1 MADSVCRMYYI
12 FCMNLSAKR
21 VNASSLQW
29 FFVSVCICVCARV
42 YSQPIETIT
51 TSQNYLHTIISLLMY
66 KISKFD
72 FIKLKWVD
80 DGFWDLLDGMTEG
93 EMTMMMS
100 LCVCIVQVPVLR
112 TIDFGKLH
120 CVDIL
125 LSHYRI

>member
-1 MADSVCRMYYI
+1 MI
-12 FCMNLSAKR
+12 LS
-21 VNASSLQW
+21 L
-29 FFVSVCICVCARV
+29 CICVCKRV

-51 TSQNYLHTIISLLMY
+51 ATSQNYLHTIISLLMY

-72 FIKLKWVD
+72 FIKLKWAD

-93 EMTMMMS
+93 EMTVMMS

>member
-1 MADSVCRMYYI
+1 
-12 FCMNLSAKR
+12 
-21 VNASSLQW
+21 
-29 FFVSVCICVCARV
+29 
-42 YSQPIETIT
+42 
-51 TSQNYLHTIISLLMY
+51 MY

-72 FIKLKWVD
+72 FIKLKWAD

-93 EMTMMMS
+93 EMTVMMS